1 MVEKKKNKK
10 NNNKKKGVISLQQ
23 NRYACRY
30 LCTNQVG
37 TVVTWNYVSPEKGD
51 TPAAAAA
58 CQRPREK
65 GGDRSLS
72 VSSALAGSRGHRS
85 GSRRSAWVRVRV
97 PGAAPAQYRV
107 RPWDAGCARCGIGDV
122 SRACAKR
129 AQQRR
134 ELRQGTVLSRFWVSG
149 SIRVRQEADRQAGC

>member
-1 MVEKKKNKK
+1 MSRRRRETHRLLLRRASDLARK
-10 NNNKKKGVISLQQ
+10 
-23 NRYACRY
+23 
-30 LCTNQVG
+30 VG
-37 TVVTWNYVSPEKGD
+37 TD
-51 TPAAAAA
+51 R
-58 CQRPREK
+58 C
-65 GGDRSLS
+65 RSLLRWRGPEGTGRGP
-72 VSSALAGSRGHRS
+72 VAVPGCGCECLALR
-85 GSRRSAWVRVRV
+85 RRSN
-97 PGAAPAQYRV
+97 YRV